1 MFVNTKYTSKYN
13 YYSNNFFFILSIFS
27 AMAVF
32 VNLLITVSLL
42 PSCIVL
48 LSSHSR
54 HSILLFDFGSA
65 DKLLSMEQMLRR
77 IQTSF
82 NAWLLKIVFRF
93 RWVWIIFFF
102 TLGLLSAATIWI
114 WPGMK
119 LPESV
124 EFQLFRESHPFEQ
137 YDLVYKHQFWF
148 ERILRVSKKYDF
160 LEILI

>member
-1 MFVNTKYTSKYN
+1 
-13 YYSNNFFFILSIFS
+13 
-27 AMAVF
+27 MAVF

-48 LSSHSR
+48 LSSQNR
-54 HSILLFDFGSA
+54 QSIIVFDARSI
-65 DKLLSMEQMLRR
+65 DNILSMEKVLRR

-82 NAWLLKIVFRF
+82 NAWLLRIVFRF
-93 RWVWIIFFF
+93 RWVWIVFFF
-102 TLGLLSAATIWI
+102 ILGLLSASVIWI

-137 YDLVYKHQFWF
+137 YDLVYKNQFWF
-148 ERILRVSKKYDF
+148 ERILRVS
-160 LEILI
+160 

>member
-1 MFVNTKYTSKYN
+1 
-13 YYSNNFFFILSIFS
+13 
-27 AMAVF
+27 MAVF

-54 HSILLFDFGSA
+54 HSILLFDFGSV

-102 TLGLLSAATIWI
+102 TLGLLSATIIWI

-137 YDLVYKHQFWF
+137 YDLVYKNQFWF
-148 ERILRVSKKYDF
+148 ERVIRVSKKYDLKKKYISNF
-160 LEILI
+160 IF

>member
-1 MFVNTKYTSKYN
+1 
-13 YYSNNFFFILSIFS
+13 
-27 AMAVF
+27 MAVF

-42 PSCIVL
+42 PACIVL
-48 LSSHSR
+48 LSSKRR
-54 HSILLFDFGSA
+54 HSIVILDVGST

-93 RWVWIIFFF
+93 RWAWIIFYFS
-102 TLGLLSAATIWI
+102 LGLLSMTVIWI

-137 YDLVYKHQFWF
+137 YDLIYKNQFWF
-148 ERILRVSKKYDF
+148 ERILRVSLF
-160 LEILI
+160 LTVE

>member
-1 MFVNTKYTSKYN
+1 
-13 YYSNNFFFILSIFS
+13 
-27 AMAVF
+27 MAVF

-48 LSSHSR
+48 LSSKHR
-54 HSILLFDFGSA
+54 HNIVLFEVGPVN
-65 DKLLSMEQMLRR
+65 KLLAMEQMLRG

-93 RWVWIIFFF
+93 RWVWITFFF
-102 TLGLLSAATIWI
+102 ILGILSIIVIWI

-137 YDLVYKHQFWF
+137 YDLVYKNQFWF
-148 ERILRVSKKYDF
+148 ERILRVNHYNTKM
-160 LEILI
+160 II

>member
-1 MFVNTKYTSKYN
+1 
-13 YYSNNFFFILSIFS
+13 
-27 AMAVF
+27 MAVF

-48 LSSHSR
+48 LSSKNR
-54 HSILLFDFGSA
+54 QSIILFDARSI
-65 DKLLSMEQMLRR
+65 DNILSMEKVLRR

-102 TLGLLSAATIWI
+102 ILGLLSATVIWI

-137 YDLVYKHQFWF
+137 YDLVYKNQFWF
-148 ERILRVSKKYDF
+148 ERILRVS
-160 LEILI
+160 

>member
-1 MFVNTKYTSKYN
+1 
-13 YYSNNFFFILSIFS
+13 
-27 AMAVF
+27 MAVF

-48 LSSHSR
+48 LSSKQR
-54 HSILLFDFGSA
+54 PNIILLDVGSV
-65 DKLLSMEQMLRR
+65 DKLLAMEQLLRR

-102 TLGLLSAATIWI
+102 ILGLSSVTIIWI

-137 YDLVYKHQFWF
+137 YDLVYKNQFWF
-148 ERILRVSKKYDF
+148 ERILRVSH
-160 LEILI
+160 ILKI

>member
-1 MFVNTKYTSKYN
+1 
-13 YYSNNFFFILSIFS
+13 
-27 AMAVF
+27 MAVF

-48 LSSHSR
+48 LSSQNR
-54 HSILLFDFGSA
+54 QSIIFDARSI
-65 DKLLSMEQMLRR
+65 DNILSMEKVLRR

-93 RWVWIIFFF
+93 RWVWIIFYFI
-102 TLGLLSAATIWI
+102 LGLLSATVIWI

-137 YDLVYKHQFWF
+137 YDLVYKNQFWF
-148 ERILRVSKKYDF
+148 ERILRVS
-160 LEILI
+160 

>member
-1 MFVNTKYTSKYN
+1 
-13 YYSNNFFFILSIFS
+13 
-27 AMAVF
+27 MAVF

-48 LSSHSR
+48 LSSQHR
-54 HSILLFDFGSA
+54 HEIMLCNFGSIN
-65 DKLLSMEQMLRR
+65 KLLSMERVVRQ

-93 RWVWIIFFF
+93 RWAWIIFFF
-102 TLGLLSAATIWI
+102 ILGILSAIVIWI
-114 WPGMK
+114 WPGMR

-137 YDLVYKHQFWF
+137 YDLVYKNEFWF
-148 ERILRVSKKYDF
+148 ERILRVSKFFK
-160 LEILI
+160 I

>member
-1 MFVNTKYTSKYN
+1 
-13 YYSNNFFFILSIFS
+13 
-27 AMAVF
+27 MAVF

-48 LSSHSR
+48 LSSQNR
-54 HSILLFDFGSA
+54 QSIILFDAKSI
-65 DKLLSMEQMLRR
+65 DNILSMEKVLRR

-102 TLGLLSAATIWI
+102 ILGLLSAMVIWI

-137 YDLVYKHQFWF
+137 YDLVYKNQFWF
-148 ERILRVSKKYDF
+148 ERILRVSYFSKKITK
-160 LEILI
+160 LKILGIMSD